1 MRAINTIVIHCSAS
15 HQNVDVNDIRR
26 WHVNERGWSDVGYHY
41 VITSDGNVQE
51 GRPMYKAGA
60 HVAGH
65 NHDSIGICWVGGYKG
80 VDNRTDAQKLAL
92 RDLCMRLMQEHNL
105 QYSDLKGHRD
115 FKGVSKTCPNFDVQ
129 NWFFNE

>member
-1 MRAINTIVIHCSAS
+1 MRAINKLVIHCSAS
-15 HQNVDVNDIRR
+15 HQNVDVDDIRK
-26 WHVNERGWSDVGYHY
+26 WHVEERKWSDIGYHY
-41 VITSDGNVQE
+41 VITSDGDVQE

-80 VDNRTDAQKLAL
+80 VDNRTDAQKLAMREL
-92 RDLCMRLMQEHNL
+92 VMRLIVEFDIEPNNVL
-105 QYSDLKGHRD
+105 GHCD
-115 FKGVSKTCPNFDVQ
+115 FEGVTKTCPNFDVQ

>member
-1 MRAINTIVIHCSAS
+1 MRAINKIVIHCSAS
-15 HQNVDVNDIRR
+15 HQNVDVHDIKK
-26 WHVNERGWSDVGYHY
+26 WHVEERKWSDIGYHY
-41 VITSDGNVQE
+41 VITSDGDVQK

-80 VDNRTDAQKLAL
+80 VDNRTDAQKLAMREL
-92 RDLCMRLMQEHNL
+92 VMRLIVEFDIEPNNVL
-105 QYSDLKGHRD
+105 GHCD
-115 FKGVSKTCPNFDVQ
+115 FKGVTKTCPNFDVQ

>member
-1 MRAINTIVIHCSAS
+1 MRAINKIVIHCSAS
-15 HQNVDVNDIRR
+15 HQNVDVHDIRR
-26 WHVNERGWSDVGYHY
+26 WHVNERKWSDIGYHY
-41 VITSDGNVQE
+41 VITPDGDVQE

-80 VDNRTDAQKLAL
+80 VDNRTDAQKLAMREL
-92 RDLCMRLMQEHNL
+92 VMRLIVEFDIELNNVL
-105 QYSDLKGHRD
+105 GHCD
-115 FKGVSKTCPNFDVQ
+115 FKGVTKICPNFDVQ